1 MGSLGVNY
9 IILLFLG
16 HKFPTTNAGKPIKG
30 SKDADYRHVVIEKKK
45 KLGLGVGARV
55 DEVGQKC
62 LSLHYYDV
70 THKKYHPRFSYV
82 LKI

>member
-1 MGSLGVNY
+1 
-9 IILLFLG
+9 
-16 HKFPTTNAGKPIKG
+16 
-30 SKDADYRHVVIEKKK
+30 
-45 KLGLGVGARV
+45 LGLGVGARV